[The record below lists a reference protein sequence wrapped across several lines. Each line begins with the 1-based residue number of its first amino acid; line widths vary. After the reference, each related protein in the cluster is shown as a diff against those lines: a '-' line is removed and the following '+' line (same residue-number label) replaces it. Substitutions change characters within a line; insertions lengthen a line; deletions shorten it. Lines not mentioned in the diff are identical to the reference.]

1 MTCSPL
7 QSFMQRRGIFCY
19 TIGMQSNYE
28 KSNAIFTIDFS
39 VSRRAQKIANALL
52 RPSPRPSPLRGEGI
66 VELRQKLG
74 DALLDELADCAE
86 IDIVNLKISPAK
98 QFHKKRGGR
107 TVFKQ
112 YGYYRPASKY
122 IYITNFT
129 AVRGKPLAPKT
140 FLTTLLH
147 EWMHHYDYCKLKLNS
162 IHTRGFYERLRSLQ
176 EALLS

>member
-1 MTCSPL
+1 M
-7 QSFMQRRGIFCY
+7 RRGGIFCY
-19 TIGMQSNYE
+19 TSGMQSNYE
-28 KSNAIFTIDFS
+28 KSNAILTIDFS
-39 VSRRAQKIANALL
+39 VSRRAERIAEKIL
-52 RPSPRPSPLRGEGI
+52 RTRTVLF
-66 VELRQKLG
+66 RQKLG

-98 QFHKKRGGR
+98 QYHKKRGGR

-147 EWMHHYDYCKLKLNS
+147 EWMHHYDYCKLQLNS
-162 IHTRGFYERLRSLQ
+162 IHTKGFYERLQSLQ
-176 EALLS
+176 EALVT

>member
-1 MTCSPL
+1 ML
-7 QSFMQRRGIFCY
+7 
-19 TIGMQSNYE
+19 SNYE
-28 KSNAIFTIDFS
+28 KSNAILTIDFS
-39 VSRRAQKIANALL
+39 VSRRARHIAEKIL
-52 RPSPRPSPLRGEGI
+52 RTRTVLF
-66 VELRQKLG
+66 RQKLG
-74 DALLDELADCAE
+74 DALLDELADRAE
-86 IDIVNLKISPAK
+86 IDIVQLKISPAK
-98 QFHKKRGGR
+98 QYHKKRGGR

-162 IHTRGFYERLRSLQ
+162 IHTKGFYMRLTSLQ

>member
-1 MTCSPL
+1 M
-7 QSFMQRRGIFCY
+7 R
-19 TIGMQSNYE
+19 SNYE
-28 KSNAIFTIDFS
+28 KSNAILTIDFS
-39 VSRRAQKIANALL
+39 VSRRAQKIVRALL
-52 RPSPRPSPLRGEGI
+52 NPSPQPSPPRGEGDLI
-66 VELRQKLG
+66 FRQKFG
-74 DALLDELADCAE
+74 DALLDELADCAK
-86 IDIVNLKISPAK
+86 IDIVQLKISPAK
-98 QFHKKRGGR
+98 QYHKKRGGR

-162 IHTRGFYERLRSLQ
+162 IHTKGFYLRLASLQ

>member
-1 MTCSPL
+1 M
-7 QSFMQRRGIFCY
+7 CY
-19 TIGMQSNYE
+19 NTRMRSNYE
-28 KSNAIFTIDFS
+28 KSNAILTIDFS
-39 VSRRAQKIANALL
+39 VSRRAQHIAGKIL
-52 RPSPRPSPLRGEGI
+52 RTRTVLF
-66 VELRQKLG
+66 RQKLG
-74 DALLDELADCAE
+74 DALFDELADCAE

-98 QFHKKRGGR
+98 QYHKKRGGR

-129 AVRGKPLAPKT
+129 AVQGKPLAPKT

-162 IHTRGFYERLRSLQ
+162 IHTKGFYMRLTSLQ